1 VALVQ
6 AAAVALVQA
15 AAVALVQAAAVAL
28 VQAAAVALVQGL
40 ALVQAAAVALVQG
53 LGDQDQFPIHCYQ
66 IFARLQKTRRL
77 HIRLKRQLARLDL
90 RLG

>member
-1 VALVQ
+1 VLVQAVALVQ

-28 VQAAAVALVQGL
+28 VQAAAV